1 MSKKWGETALAAA
14 MKNPD
19 IRVPG
24 AVTDVTPAAAELAKA
39 RRAAGNRTLAD
50 RFERLW
56 AAANGPTLTPEYRF
70 HAERNWRADYCHE
83 PSRTLIELEGGTW
96 AGGRHTRGA
105 GYAED
110 CRKYLAAVVMGYAVV
125 RLTGEMITADNVR
138 VLLDFV
144 TEVTR

>member
-1 MSKKWGETALAAA
+1 MKWGEAVLAAA

-19 IRVPG
+19 IVVPDV
-24 AVTDVTPAAAELAKA
+24 VTDVTPAATKLAKA
-39 RRAAGNRTLAD
+39 RRAASSRTLAD

-56 AAANGPTLTPEYRF
+56 AAANGPTLTPEYKF
-70 HAERNWRADYCHE
+70 HPDRQWRADYCHE
-83 PSRTLIELEGGTW
+83 PTRTLIELEGGTW
-96 AGGRHTRGA
+96 AGGRHTRGK

-110 CRKYLAAVVMGYAVV
+110 CAKYLAAVVTGYAVV

>member
-1 MSKKWGETALAAA
+1 MKKWGETALQNA

-24 AVTDVTPAAAELAKA
+24 AVTGVTPAAAELAKA
-39 RRAAGNRTLAD
+39 RRAAGNRVLAD

-56 AAANGPTLTPEYRF
+56 AAANGPTLTPEFRF
-70 HAERNWRADYCHE
+70 HPERNWRADYCHE

-96 AGGRHTRGA
+96 SGGAHTRGK

-110 CRKYLAAVVMGYAVV
+110 AEKYNAALVAGYRVF

-138 VLLDFV
+138 MVLDFV
-144 TEVTR
+144 TEVTA

>member
-83 PSRTLIELEGGTW
+83 PTRTLIKLEGGTW

-110 CRKYLAAVVMGYAVV
+110 SKKYHAALVAGYRVF
-125 RLTGEMITADNVR
+125 RFTGEMSTAENVHI
-138 VLLDFV
+138 LLDFV
-144 TEVTR
+144 TGATK